1 MNAEPNFTQLL
12 VTILT
17 GTIIPMVVLWLQRVS
32 WPSYYKFGLA
42 GALSIIAATLM
53 AYNDGKLT
61 PASMADNFVT
71 IFTVSQ
77 TVYYTFF
84 RALNLHKFL
93 YPQDA
98 LANRTKDEIGKSIA
112 LGVSH
117 DDAKNILDHDKP
129 EQLSVSMEVTE
140 AQG

>member
-1 MNAEPNFTQLL
+1 MSAETNFTQLL

-17 GTIIPMVVLWLQRVS
+17 GTVIPMVVLWLQRVS

-53 AYNDGKLT
+53 SYNDGKLT
-61 PASMADNFVT
+61 PASMVDNFVT

-77 TVYYTFF
+77 SVYYTFF

-98 LANRTKDEIGKSIA
+98 LANQAKDEITKSIET
-112 LGVSH
+112 GVSH
-117 DDAKNILDHDKP
+117 DEAKNILDDDKP
-129 EQLSVSMEVTE
+129 DQLSVSVEVTE

>member
-1 MNAEPNFTQLL
+1 MSGDTSIVQFLITL
-12 VTILT
+12 VT

-32 WPSYYKFGLA
+32 WPGYYKFALA

-61 PASMADNFVT
+61 PMSMADNFVT

-77 TVYYTFF
+77 TVYFTFF
-84 RALNLHKFL
+84 RALNLHKFI
-93 YPQDA
+93 YPTDA
-98 LANRTKDEIGKSIA
+98 LVNQSKDELAKSIEGA
-112 LGVSH
+112 VTSET
-117 DDAKNILDHDKP
+117 ARNILDITKP
-129 EQLSVSMEVTE
+129 EQLNVSVDVTE

>member
-1 MNAEPNFTQLL
+1 MSEDTNITQLI

-17 GTIIPMVVLWLQRVS
+17 GTIIPMVVLWLQKVS

-53 AYNDGKLT
+53 SYNEGKLT

-98 LANRTKDEIGKSIA
+98 LANKTKDEVTKSIET
-112 LGVSH
+112 GVSH
-117 DDAKNILDHDKP
+117 EEAKNILDDNKP
-129 EQLSVSMEVTE
+129 DQLSVSMEVTE

>member
-1 MNAEPNFTQLL
+1 MSAETNTVQF
-12 VTILT
+12 ILTLIT

-42 GALSIIAATLM
+42 AALSVIAATLM
-53 AYNDGKLT
+53 AYNEGKLSALST
-61 PASMADNFVT
+61 ADNFVT

-84 RALNLHKFL
+84 RALNLHKFF
-93 YPQDA
+93 YPEDA
-98 LANRTKDEIGKSIA
+98 LVNQTKDQLAKSLEEGI
-112 LGVSH
+112 
-117 DDAKNILDHDKP
+117 DAKQARDILDVSKP
-129 EQLSVSMEVTE
+129 DQLTVSIDVTE

>member
-1 MNAEPNFTQLL
+1 MSAETNTVQF
-12 VTILT
+12 ILTLIT

-32 WPSYYKFGLA
+32 WPSYYKFSLA
-42 GALSIIAATLM
+42 AALSVIAATLM
-53 AYNDGKLT
+53 AYNDGKLSALST
-61 PASMADNFVT
+61 ADNFVT

-93 YPQDA
+93 YPEDVLVNQ
-98 LANRTKDEIGKSIA
+98 TKDQIAKSLEEGI
-112 LGVSH
+112 
-117 DDAKNILDHDKP
+117 DAKQARDILDVSKP
-129 EQLSVSMEVTE
+129 DQLTVSIDVTE